1 MFLNSSGVKDELS
14 REILKSIAYQ
24 NFGDQLGGVLSGEIH
39 SIYIRKEKGPKSVS
53 FYFRREK
60 TANLTQR
67 NQKKRKK

>member
-1 MFLNSSGVKDELS
+1 MFLNSSWVKEELS

-24 NFGDQLGGVLSGEIH
+24 NFGDQLGGVLRGEIH
-39 SIYIRKEKGPKSVS
+39 NIYIRKKGLKSVC

-60 TANLTQR
+60 RANLTER